1 MKTYRL
7 RGSRLSLSAIV
18 LAGLFHAALIG
29 TIGGKEPAAQ
39 SAGPLVM
46 VVMDPLAKPLS
57 CPCVKGY
64 AQRDY
69 DYLGTQLSKELGR
82 PVKVVYNESLVAALK
97 TEGVDHADII
107 IGKQSVVLFDA
118 KRSDLAV
125 RHVANLTG
133 KDGSTT
139 MTGLVVVPTPDPA
152 QSVADL
158 AGYRLIFGPAE
169 CDEKHSAAM
178 QLLKTS
184 GIAVPAKPETAAA
197 CDEGAC
203 LILELKG
210 DEHGA
215 AVISS
220 YAKPL
225 LEGCGTVE
233 KGALRVIGETEPVP
247 FVAAFTAP
255 SLDAAASARIAQAL
269 VSATSA
275 PAARIALET
284 QKGFQA
290 VEQPA
295 AETAKKK

>member
-1 MKTYRL
+1 MNAILMYGRALGL
-7 RGSRLSLSAIV
+7 RAFVLVATVSAV
-18 LAGLFHAALIG
+18 FATSSPAA
-29 TIGGKEPAAQ
+29 EPAAH
-39 SAGPLVM
+39 SPDPLVM

-69 DYLGTQLSKELGR
+69 DQLGERLAVELGR
-82 PVKVVYNESLVAALK
+82 PVKVVYNESLLAALR
-97 TEGVDHADII
+97 TEGVDRADIV
-107 IGKQSVVLFDA
+107 IGKQSVVEFDG
-118 KRSDLAV
+118 RRCDLPL
-125 RHVANLTG
+125 RHVARLTG

-139 MTGLVVVPTPDPA
+139 MTGLIVVATGDPA

-158 AGYRLIFGPAE
+158 AGYRIIFGPAE
-169 CDEKHSAAM
+169 CNEKHAAAM
-178 QLLKTS
+178 QLLKAHGVAT
-184 GIAVPAKPETAAA
+184 PAEPETAAA

-203 LILELKG
+203 LILELEG

-233 KGALRVIGETEPVP
+233 KGALRVVGETEPVP
-247 FVAAFTAP
+247 FVAAFTSG
-255 SLDAAASARIAQAL
+255 SLDAATSDRVAKAL
-269 VSATSA
+269 VAVTRE
-275 PAARIALET
+275 PAIRIALET
-284 QKGFQA
+284 QHGFVA

-295 AETAKKK
+295 AVTAKKK